1 MFLPRCARGLGV
13 ASEIGSARSSVA
25 LAHESICE
33 SNETRQLVLDL
44 GYVAAM
50 PPSTKRLDPW
60 EYERVMYRKR
70 SEVERLFRRLKGY
83 RRIFC

>member
-1 MFLPRCARGLGV
+1 MFQRLG
-13 ASEIGSARSSVA
+13 APDRPLHLLMNRS
-25 LAHESICE
+25 CE
-33 SNETRQLVLDL
+33 SNETRQPVLDL